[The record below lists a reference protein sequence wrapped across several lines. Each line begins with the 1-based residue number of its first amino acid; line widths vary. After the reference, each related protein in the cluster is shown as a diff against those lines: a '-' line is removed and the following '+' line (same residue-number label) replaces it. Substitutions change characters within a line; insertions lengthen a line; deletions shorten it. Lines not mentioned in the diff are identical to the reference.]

1 MRQILFVAASA
12 ALAGCASGGATTPP
26 AGGGAPTRVISPVFE
41 TSSEVIINPDVATV
55 RLAIP
60 ATPARAYEAL
70 QVAYA
75 DLGIPVKMADPAKFT
90 AGNLRFETSRRL
102 GTEPLSAYFQ
112 CGAAVGGT
120 PLADIYRVRIAV
132 SATVL
137 PAGSASELQTTA
149 TATARNPEG
158 SSRDPVVCHSTGR
171 LETHLANLVRRRL
184 RT

>member
-1 MRQILFVAASA
+1 MRQLLFVATAA
-12 ALAGCASGGATTPP
+12 ALAGCASGGATVTP

-60 ATPARAYEAL
+60 AAPARAYQAL

-75 DLGIPVKMADPAKFT
+75 DLGIPVKMSDPAKFT

-102 GTEPLSAYFQ
+102 GNEPLSTFFQ
-112 CGAAVGGT
+112 CGSALGGT
-120 PLADIYRVRIAV
+120 PLADIYRMRINV
-132 SATVL
+132 TATVF
-137 PAGSASELQTTA
+137 PAADGSELQTTA

-171 LETHLANLVRRRL
+171 LETHLANLVRL
-184 RT
+184 RSQS